1 MIPVHQETEVVFPRL
16 FRNLT
21 EVHAADIRKVRGLP
35 EKLVQFSLAEPDEQA
50 CGRACMQQKER
61 KVQLKETHPGHA
73 VYSRK
78 TDAGGAAQDRR
89 RRLWV

>member
-1 MIPVHQETEVVFPRL
+1 MIPVHQETEVVFPGL

-21 EVHAADIRKVRGLP
+21 EVHTADIRKVRGLP
-35 EKLVQFSLAEPDEQA
+35 ENLVQFSLAEPDEQA

-61 KVQLKETHPGHA
+61 KVQLKETQSIEKETHPGHA

-78 TDAGGAAQDRR
+78 TDAGGAA
-89 RRLWV
+89 